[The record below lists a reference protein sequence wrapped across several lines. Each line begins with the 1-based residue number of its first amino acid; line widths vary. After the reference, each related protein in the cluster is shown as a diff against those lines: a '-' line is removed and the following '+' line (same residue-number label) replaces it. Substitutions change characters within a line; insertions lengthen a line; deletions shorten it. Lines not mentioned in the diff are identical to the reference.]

1 MKQESDRLKPGTK
14 LADVFPLTKTETVS
28 DEPLKKLAITPRASA
43 ERGNET
49 HSQLPLVR
57 D

>member
-43 ERGNET
+43 ERGYET